1 MALSRQYTAE
11 TDNLLKEKG
20 LKCVCELCDC
30 GGYHRHQGCMK
41 NSHKVKAVFQRPGMS
56 DVKTDYQQ
64 TYTLHEDTMPRNP
77 RKPLPRL
84 RNPNPPPMDFRT
96 VQRMDFIERK
106 PEPLQFHKA
115 TEEYKTPE
123 EKIDG
128 KTVYAQ
134 DFVDR
139 GPTEVVKITRPQTI
153 VQNGNLKFQS
163 ATTHKQTFTP
173 KIPSPQVPFAERPCF
188 TGSIL
193 YPDKESKYDVKTW
206 NQDVYR
212 GKFAARPEAF
222 KPKEAQITIGTEGD
236 HLLTTVHKAE
246 FTKPEQGG
254 RREVKVQKPT
264 LKTEKR
270 SKFRGDTQA
279 KSDFPGFGTKM
290 PLPPKPCSPPPATL
304 RLAMN
309 NSQDFETTNKE
320 FYKIS
325 WDPSKMER
333 TKILKPESGEYVQ
346 PEVKFASTTITKE
359 DFKKRETARMPK
371 IRPPSRI
378 EPSKAKFFSETA
390 YSAQFKPYKKV
401 PFVRYGDFHETN
413 FYQKPV
419 VKFYQDGSVTAQDFK
434 GAEGGRPRTTMKP
447 EEKLEKINEKMTGH
461 TSYSEAYSRKK
472 LPQCSYLEWRSK
484 HLAKKALA
492 TV

>member
-11 TDNLLKEKG
+11 TENLLKEKG
-20 LKCVCELCDC
+20 LQCVCELCDC
-30 GGYHRHQGCMK
+30 GGYHRHEGCTK
-41 NSHKVKAVFQRPGMS
+41 PSHKIKGVFKRRGMS
-56 DVKTDYQQ
+56 GIKSDYQH
-64 TYTLHEDTMPRNP
+64 TYTLHGSNIPRNA

-106 PEPLQFHKA
+106 PEPLEFFK
-115 TEEYKTPE
+115 TVEEYKIPE

-139 GPTEVVKITRPQTI
+139 GATKVVKITQPKPI
-153 VQNGNLKFQS
+153 IESGKLKFQS
-163 ATTHKQTFTP
+163 ATTHNQTFTP
-173 KIPSPQVPFAERPCF
+173 KVPSPQAPFSEHPCY

-193 YPDKESKYDVKTW
+193 YPEKNSKYKVKTW

-212 GKFAARPEAF
+212 GKFAVRPEAF
-222 KPKEAQITIGTEGD
+222 KPKEDQVTIGIEGD
-236 HLLTTVHKAE
+236 HFLRTVHKDE
-246 FTKPEQGG
+246 FKTPEHET
-254 RREVKVQKPT
+254 RREVKIQKPT

-270 SKFRGDTQA
+270 AKFRDDTQA
-279 KSDFPGFGTKM
+279 KSDFPGFGAKM

-309 NSQDFETTNKE
+309 NAQEFETTNKQ

-325 WDPSKMER
+325 WDPSKIER
-333 TKILKPESGEYVQ
+333 TKTLKPDDDEYVA
-346 PEVKFASTTITKE
+346 PEVKFATTTITKD
-359 DFKKRETARMPK
+359 DFKQREAVKMPK

-390 YSAQFKPYKKV
+390 YSAQFKPYEKV
-401 PFVRYGDFHETN
+401 PFIRYGDFHETN
-413 FYQKPV
+413 FYQKPA

-434 GAEGGRPRTTMKP
+434 GAEVGRPRTTMKP
-447 EEKLEKINEKMTGH
+447 EEKLEKVNEKMAGS
-461 TSYSEAYSRKK
+461 TSYSEAYSRKN
-472 LPQCSYLEWRSK
+472 LPDCSYLRWRSK